1 MDPESRV
8 FAKLVRSLND
18 HLPVERRSLG
28 ELLREEKP
36 RVVCRDGSKHRIRRE
51 ELETI
56 DRIIGSRWG
65 EEAER
70 LKLPILIEMAP
81 DYGRSAARIRGRV
94 YCDIVQSILGLERKT
109 TDEMVIF
116 RPDIRRLR
124 RELPSATQYA
134 FLISTS

>member
-8 FAKLVRSLND
+8 LAKLVRSLND
-18 HLPVERRSLG
+18 HLPAERKTLG

-36 RVVCRDGSKHRIRRE
+36 RVVCRDGSAHRIRRE
-51 ELETI
+51 EIEAI
-56 DRIIGSRWG
+56 NGIVGSKWG
-65 EEAER
+65 KEAER

-94 YCDIVQSILGLERKT
+94 YCDVVQAILGEERKT

-124 RELPSATQYA
+124 RELPSASQYA

>member
-18 HLPVERRSLG
+18 HLPVERKALG

-36 RVVCRDGSKHRIRRE
+36 RVVCRDGSTHRIRKE
-51 ELETI
+51 ELEAI
-56 DRIIGSRWG
+56 ERIVGSRWG
-65 EEAER
+65 NEAER

-81 DYGRSAARIRGRV
+81 DYGRSAARIRGRI
-94 YCDIVQSILGLERKT
+94 YCDIVQSILGEERKT

-134 FLISTS
+134 FLISLS